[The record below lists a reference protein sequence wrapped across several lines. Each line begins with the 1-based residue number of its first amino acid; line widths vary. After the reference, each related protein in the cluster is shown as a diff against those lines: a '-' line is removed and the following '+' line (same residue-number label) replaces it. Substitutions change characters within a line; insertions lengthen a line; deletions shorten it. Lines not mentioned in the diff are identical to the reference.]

1 MDANF
6 RIMDQELKQVKFEV
20 NKLEAMIE
28 VLAKDVQE
36 IKEALIGNEFG
47 QEGLVKK
54 VNQNTENIAELVKFK
69 QKIIAWA
76 TGAGLGSSALFNAI
90 SEMMK

>member
-1 MDANF
+1 
-6 RIMDQELKQVKFEV
+6 MDQELKQVKFDI

-54 VNQNTENIAELVKFK
+54 VNQNEQQIADLIKFK

-76 TGAGLGSSALFNAI
+76 TGAGLGSSALVNAI
-90 SEMMK
+90 AEMM

>member
-1 MDANF
+1 M
-6 RIMDQELKQVKFEV
+6 QKELDQVKFDIH
-20 NKLEAMIE
+20 KLETMIE

-54 VNQNTENIAELVKFK
+54 VSQNSEQIAELIKFK
-69 QKIIAWA
+69 HKIIAWA
-76 TGAGLGSSALFNAI
+76 TGAGLGSSALFNTI

>member
-1 MDANF
+1 MQKEID
-6 RIMDQELKQVKFEV
+6 QVKFDIH
-20 NKLEAMIE
+20 KLETMIE

-54 VNQNTENIAELVKFK
+54 VSQNSENIVELQKFK

>member
-1 MDANF
+1 M
-6 RIMDQELKQVKFEV
+6 QKELDQVKFDIH
-20 NKLEAMIE
+20 KLDTMIE

-54 VNQNTENIAELVKFK
+54 VSQNSENIADLQKFK

>member
-1 MDANF
+1 
-6 RIMDQELKQVKFEV
+6 MDQELKQVKFDI
-20 NKLEAMIE
+20 NKLETMIE
-28 VLAKDVQE
+28 VLAKDIQD
-36 IKEALIGNEFG
+36 IKEALLGNEFG

-76 TGAGLGSSALFNAI
+76 TGAGLGSSALVNAI
-90 SEMMK
+90 AEFIK

>member
-1 MDANF
+1 MSE
-6 RIMDQELKQVKFEV
+6 ELKQLKFDVKG
-20 NKLEAMIE
+20 LEAMIE

-36 IKEALIGNEFG
+36 IKEALVGNEFG

-54 VNQNTENIAELVKFK
+54 VNQNEQQIAELVKFK

-76 TGAGLGSSALFNAI
+76 TGAGLGSSALVNAI
-90 SEMMK
+90 AEMMK

>member
-1 MDANF
+1 
-6 RIMDQELKQVKFEV
+6 MDQELKQVKFDI

-54 VNQNTENIAELVKFK
+54 VTQNEQQIAELVKFK

-76 TGAGLGSSALFNAI
+76 TGAGLGSSALVNAI
-90 SEMMK
+90 AEFIK

>member
-1 MDANF
+1 MQKEID
-6 RIMDQELKQVKFEV
+6 QVKFDIH
-20 NKLEAMIE
+20 KLETMIE

-54 VNQNTENIAELVKFK
+54 VSQNTEQIADLQKFK

-76 TGAGLGSSALFNAI
+76 TGAGIGSSALFNAI
-90 SEMMK
+90 TEMMK

>member
-1 MDANF
+1 MDEE
-6 RIMDQELKQVKFEV
+6 IKQLKFDVKG
-20 NKLEAMIE
+20 LEAMIE

-54 VNQNTENIAELVKFK
+54 VNQNEQQIAELIKFK

-76 TGAGLGSSALFNAI
+76 TGAGLGSSAGVIRYLNYF
-90 SEMMK
+90 KKK

>member
-1 MDANF
+1 
-6 RIMDQELKQVKFEV
+6 MDQELKQVKFDI

-54 VNQNTENIAELVKFK
+54 VKQNTENIEELVKFK

-76 TGAGLGSSALFNAI
+76 TGAGLGSSALVNAI
-90 SEMMK
+90 AEFIK

>member
-1 MDANF
+1 ME
-6 RIMDQELKQVKFEV
+6 ELNQVKFDIR
-20 NKLEAMIE
+20 KLETMIE

-36 IKEALIGNEFG
+36 IKEALVGNEFG

-54 VNQNTENIAELVKFK
+54 VNQNEQNIVELIKFK

-76 TGAGLGSSALFNAI
+76 TGAGLGSSALVNAI
-90 SEMMK
+90 AEMMK

>member
-1 MDANF
+1 MATDE
-6 RIMDQELKQVKFEV
+6 IKQLKFDIHKMES
-20 NKLEAMIE
+20 MIE

-54 VNQNTENIAELVKFK
+54 VNQNEQNIADLYKFK

-76 TGAGLGSSALFNAI
+76 TGAGLGSSALVNAI
-90 SEMMK
+90 AEMIK

>member
-1 MDANF
+1 MQKEID
-6 RIMDQELKQVKFEV
+6 QVKFDIH
-20 NKLEAMIE
+20 KLETMIE

-54 VNQNTENIAELVKFK
+54 VSQNSENIADLQKFK

>member
-1 MDANF
+1 MSSE
-6 RIMDQELKQVKFEV
+6 ELKQVKFNV
-20 NKLEAMIE
+20 HKLEAMIE

-54 VNQNTENIAELVKFK
+54 VTDNEKQIEELLKFK
-69 QKIIAWA
+69 QKIIAYA
-76 TGAGLGSSALFNAI
+76 TGAGLGSSALLNGIA
-90 SEMMK
+90 EMLR

>member
-1 MDANF
+1 MATD
-6 RIMDQELKQVKFEV
+6 ELKQLKFDVKG
-20 NKLEAMIE
+20 LEAMIE

-54 VNQNTENIAELVKFK
+54 VNQNEQQIAELIKFK

-76 TGAGLGSSALFNAI
+76 TGAGLGSSALVNAI
-90 SEMMK
+90 AEFMK

>member
-1 MDANF
+1 MSSE
-6 RIMDQELKQVKFEV
+6 ELKQVKFDV

-54 VNQNTENIAELVKFK
+54 VTDNEKQIEELLKFK
-69 QKIIAWA
+69 QKIIAYA
-76 TGAGLGSSALFNAI
+76 TGAGLGSSALLNGIA
-90 SEMMK
+90 EMLR

>member
-1 MDANF
+1 MSSE
-6 RIMDQELKQVKFEV
+6 ELKQVKFDV
-20 NKLEAMIE
+20 HKLESMIE

-54 VNQNTENIAELVKFK
+54 VTDNEKQIEELLKFK
-69 QKIIAWA
+69 QKIIAYA
-76 TGAGLGSSALFNAI
+76 TGAGLGSSALLNGIA
-90 SEMMK
+90 EMLR

>member
-1 MDANF
+1 
-6 RIMDQELKQVKFEV
+6 MDQELKQVKFDI

-54 VNQNTENIAELVKFK
+54 VNQNEQSIEELQKFK
-69 QKIIAWA
+69 QKVIAWA
-76 TGAGLGSSALFNAI
+76 TGAGLGSSALVNAI
-90 SEMMK
+90 AEFIK

>member
-1 MDANF
+1 MDN
-6 RIMDQELKQVKFEV
+6 ELKQMKYEI

-36 IKEALIGNEFG
+36 IKEALVGNEFG

-54 VNQNTENIAELVKFK
+54 VTQNTESIAELQKFK
-69 QKIIAWA
+69 QKVIAWA
-76 TGAGLGSSALFNAI
+76 TGAGLGSSALVNAI
-90 SEMMK
+90 AEFIK

>member
-1 MDANF
+1 M
-6 RIMDQELKQVKFEV
+6 QKELDQVKFDIH
-20 NKLEAMIE
+20 KLETMIE

-54 VNQNTENIAELVKFK
+54 VSQNSEQIAELVKFK

>member
-1 MDANF
+1 
-6 RIMDQELKQVKFEV
+6 MDQELKQVKFDI

-54 VNQNTENIAELVKFK
+54 VNQNEQNIAELVKFK

-76 TGAGLGSSALFNAI
+76 TGAGLGSSALVNAI
-90 SEMMK
+90 AEMMK

>member
-1 MDANF
+1 MKYE
-6 RIMDQELKQVKFEV
+6 I

-36 IKEALIGNEFG
+36 IKEALVGNEFG

-54 VNQNTENIAELVKFK
+54 VTQNTESIAELQKFK
-69 QKIIAWA
+69 QKVIAWA
-76 TGAGLGSSALFNAI
+76 TGAGLGSSALVNAI
-90 SEMMK
+90 AEFIK

>member
-1 MDANF
+1 M
-6 RIMDQELKQVKFEV
+6 QKELDQVKFDIR
-20 NKLEAMIE
+20 KLETMIE
-28 VLAKDVQE
+28 VLAKDIQE
-36 IKEALIGNEFG
+36 IKEALVGNEFG

-54 VNQNTENIAELVKFK
+54 VSQNTEQIVELQKFK

-90 SEMMK
+90 TEMMK

>member
-1 MDANF
+1 
-6 RIMDQELKQVKFEV
+6 
-20 NKLEAMIE
+20 MIE

-54 VNQNTENIAELVKFK
+54 VTDNEKQIEELLKFK
-69 QKIIAWA
+69 QKIIAYA
-76 TGAGLGSSALFNAI
+76 TGAGLGSSALLNGIA
-90 SEMMK
+90 EMLR

>member
-1 MDANF
+1 M
-6 RIMDQELKQVKFEV
+6 QKELDQVKFDIH
-20 NKLEAMIE
+20 KLETMIE

-54 VNQNTENIAELVKFK
+54 VSQNSENIADLQKFK

-90 SEMMK
+90 TEMMK

>member
-1 MDANF
+1 M
-6 RIMDQELKQVKFEV
+6 QKELDQVKFDIR
-20 NKLEAMIE
+20 KLETMIE

-54 VNQNTENIAELVKFK
+54 VSQNSDQIAELVKFK

-90 SEMMK
+90 SEMMR

>member
-1 MDANF
+1 
-6 RIMDQELKQVKFEV
+6 MDQELKQVKFDI
-20 NKLEAMIE
+20 NKLETMIE
-28 VLAKDVQE
+28 VLAKDIQD
-36 IKEALIGNEFG
+36 IKEALLGNEFG